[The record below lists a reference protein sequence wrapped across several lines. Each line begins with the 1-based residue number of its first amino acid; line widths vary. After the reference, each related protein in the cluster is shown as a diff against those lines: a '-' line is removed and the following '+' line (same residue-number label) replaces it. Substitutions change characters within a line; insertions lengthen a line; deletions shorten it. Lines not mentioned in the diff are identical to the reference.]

1 MNVNIS
7 KLLFILCFI
16 YFKICIN
23 LGFIFDVKN
32 VLISKNFKWRAVE
45 IHTFTNTAV
54 RLTAS

>member
-16 YFKICIN
+16 YFKICFD

-32 VLISKNFKWRAVE
+32 VFIFYNFKWRPDE
-45 IHTFTNTAV
+45 IHTFINTGV